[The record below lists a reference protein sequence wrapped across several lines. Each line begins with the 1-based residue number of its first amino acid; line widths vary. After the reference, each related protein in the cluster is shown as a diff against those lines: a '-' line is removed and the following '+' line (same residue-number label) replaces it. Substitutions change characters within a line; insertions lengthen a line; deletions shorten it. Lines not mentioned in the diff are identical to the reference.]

1 MDNDQTTSYIYSKN
15 ISNPASFTLSR
26 NNYFFSSFILALSLS
41 IALLFNPDASAYA
54 KEMNIDSAIN
64 KAGKQRML
72 TQRIIKSYMLIGQDV
87 FVDDAQ
93 KILDT
98 SLATFNMQL
107 EELDEFAPT
116 IKIEKAIARVRQ
128 KWGSFSRNALKTPQ
142 KDQAILLIDEG
153 DDLLALCE
161 HLVTLLEKRSNN
173 TKGAVINKSGR
184 QRMLSQRIG
193 MLYAASS
200 WGIRE
205 KREVIKKF
213 KIALKEYDQALVELN
228 TSQLNNNKISKA
240 LRKVSSNWE
249 FSRSGFDL
257 MDSQRYVPFVIQVTT
272 ETMLKYMN
280 KITDMYEDVSSNQ
293 HNIASQADRKPYR
306 G

>member
-1 MDNDQTTSYIYSKN
+1 MDNYQTYSN
-15 ISNPASFTLSR
+15 TISNTVSIKNTR
-26 NNYFFSSFILALSLS
+26 NNLYSSFILALSLS
-41 IALLFNPDASAYA
+41 IALLFSPAASVYA

-64 KAGKQRML
+64 KAGMQRML

-93 KILDT
+93 KMLDT

-107 EELDEFAPT
+107 EELDEFSPT
-116 IKIEKAIARVRQ
+116 IKIEKAISRVRQ
-128 KWGSFSRNALKTPQ
+128 KWGSFSSNALKTPQ
-142 KDQAILLIDEG
+142 KDRAILLIDEG

-161 HLVTLLEKRSNN
+161 HVVTLLEKRSSNK
-173 TKGAVINKSGR
+173 KGAVINKSGR

-213 KIALKEYDQALVELN
+213 NIALKEYDLALTDLN
-228 TSQLNNNKISKA
+228 TSKMNNKKISKA

-249 FSRSGFDL
+249 FSRSGFNL

-280 KITDMYEDVSSNQ
+280 KITDMYEDVSSTPN
-293 HNIASQADRKPYR
+293 NIASQGSNKDNQ